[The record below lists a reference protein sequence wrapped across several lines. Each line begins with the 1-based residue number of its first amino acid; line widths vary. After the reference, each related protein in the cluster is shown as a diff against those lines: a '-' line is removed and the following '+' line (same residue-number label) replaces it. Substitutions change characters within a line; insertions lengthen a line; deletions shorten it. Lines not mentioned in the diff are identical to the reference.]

1 MKLMNRLLIFTF
13 FVVIAGLIGLTV
25 TASLNKPATF
35 VADVPYERA
44 GHSSDEKQDYA
55 ERLSQAIQ
63 YQTISSKEASDTDQK
78 PFAEFNDFLFKSFSG
93 ALSKLT
99 LEYSSEYSL
108 LFSLKGKQ
116 PSLAPMLLIAH
127 SDVVPAQNH
136 RADTTSGWQYPPF
149 SGHIDDQYVW
159 GRGAL
164 DNKSAILAIFEAL
177 EKRARSNAEDSHR
190 TIYIAVTHDEEVG
203 GYRGAKKIANYLKDN
218 NIRPY
223 FILDEGQAVTQGVI
237 PNVEKPVALI
247 GVSQKGYMTVELSA
261 KGEPGHSMMPPEA
274 TAISS
279 ISHAINLLTNSPMS
293 PKMTGPVKSM
303 FRELSHEMGFPTNVA
318 LFHNWLSEPLLIA
331 QLEKNP
337 ATNALIRSSM
347 SVNVISGGIADNIL
361 PKQVTSLL
369 NYRIAPHNTSDE
381 ILAHIRKAIDG
392 TGVEMKVVSA
402 IEEAAPITDHKGDAY
417 QIVEQAITDI
427 FPDVIVAP
435 SITLSTTDSRHF
447 ADLSPN
453 ILRFCPILLNK
464 RDLNRFHGVD
474 ERISR
479 ENYIQMID
487 FYGRLIDKI

>member
-1 MKLMNRLLIFTF
+1 MKQMKRIIVITF
-13 FVVIAGLIGLTV
+13 LAVTAGLFGLTV
-25 TASLNKPATF
+25 TASLNKPTTF
-35 VADVPYERA
+35 VSDEPYERA
-44 GHSSDEKQDYA
+44 AHSLSEKQGYA

-63 YQTISSKEASDTDQK
+63 YQTISTKVASEADQK
-78 PFAEFNDFLFKSFSG
+78 SFTGFNDFLFTSFPG

-116 PSLAPMLLIAH
+116 PSLAPILLIVH
-127 SDVVPAQNH
+127 SDVVPAQSSGT
-136 RADTTSGWQYPPF
+136 DTSSGWQHSPF
-149 SGHIDDQYVW
+149 SGHIDDQHIW

-177 EKRARSNAEDSHR
+177 EKRVRSNAEDAKR
-190 TIYIAVTHDEEVG
+190 TIYIAMTHDEEVG
-203 GYRGAKKIANYLKDN
+203 GHRGAKMIANYLRNK

-223 FILDEGQAVTQGVI
+223 FILDEGQAVTEGII
-237 PNVEKPVALI
+237 PNVEMPVALI
-247 GVSQKGYMTVELSA
+247 GVSQKGYMTVELTA
-261 KGEPGHSMMPPEA
+261 KGEPGHSMMPPRA
-274 TAISS
+274 TAISNV
-279 ISHAINLLTNSPMS
+279 SHAIYLLTNSPM
-293 PKMTGPVKSM
+293 PPEMTGPVKAM
-303 FRELSHEMGFPTNVA
+303 FRELSHDMAFPTNVV

-347 SVNVISGGIADNIL
+347 SVNVISGGIADNVL
-361 PKQVTSLL
+361 PKQATALL

-381 ILAHIRKAIDG
+381 ILAHIRKTIEG

-402 IEEAAPITDHKGDAY
+402 IEEPAPITDHKVDAY

-427 FPDVIVAP
+427 FPDAIVAP

-447 ADLSPN
+447 TDLSSN
-453 ILRFCPILLNK
+453 ILRFCPIFLNK
-464 RDLNRFHGVD
+464 RDLNRFHGAD

-479 ENYIQMID
+479 KNYIQMID
-487 FYGRLIDKI
+487 FYGRLIDKV